1 MGKGYP
7 IVTKL
12 FKTRLSYRLTRDT
25 VLLAMLLG
33 LVLNLIQVSFDYRSA
48 LTGMDQ
54 DIQALMDISHS
65 PASQIAYNID
75 TRLAGELLEGMLHHP
90 AVIDARLVDPD
101 QRTVAAASGGL
112 ADFRYPAISDLL
124 FGDTR
129 YYRAPLQVNELPDI
143 PLGDLALTITPRYFG
158 EQFLDRALFTIVS
171 GFFKSLALSALLL
184 FAFYFVLTKPILRV
198 IETLEQAKDDP
209 EKTRLPTPPTHEQ
222 DEIGTMVGIINRH
235 LETVENSLSQMREVE
250 SRMKDYSIALEREVE
265 DRTREISEKNE
276 ALQRGNRA
284 LVKAKEDAVNKARSR
299 ASFLASMSHEI
310 RTPLNGVLGMLE
322 LALEGDLEPKQR
334 HHLAIARTAGQSL
347 LSLLNDILDISK
359 VEAGKLS
366 LEVIGFDLRELVREC
381 ATLHREQARRKG
393 LDFTIDLHPGLAGAY
408 LGDPTRLQQ
417 ILNNLLSN
425 AIKFTDKGTIVVS
438 IAPAKNGVRIEVSDT
453 GIGMTTKQLDRIFSP
468 FSQANTDTTRR
479 YGGTGLGLSLCYQLV
494 EHMHGQITVTSG
506 ENEGSRFVVT
516 LPLAVDQGSGEKVE
530 TAPARRATDI
540 PVQIRSCRILL
551 VEDNR
556 VNQIV
561 ASALLQKLGHEVDHA
576 ENGERALAALATRT
590 YDMILMDCQM
600 PVMDGYEATRR
611 IRQHPEWQQLPIIAV
626 TANVMAGD
634 QEACIAAGMDDYIT
648 KPYNRQT
655 LNEVIQRW
663 AARSSSTPDG

>member
-1 MGKGYP
+1 M
-7 IVTKL
+7 INL

-25 VLLAMLLG
+25 VLLAMVLG
-33 LVLNLIQVSFDYRSA
+33 LFLNLIQVSHDYRRA
-48 LTGMDQ
+48 LTDMDQ
-54 DIQALMDISHS
+54 DIHALMDISHS

-75 TRLAGELLEGMLHHP
+75 TRLAGELLEGMLNHK
-90 AVIDARLVDPD
+90 AVIDARLVDPN
-101 QRTVAAASGGL
+101 QRTVAAASGGRT
-112 ADFRYPAISDLL
+112 DFRYPVISDLL

-129 YYRAPLQVNELPDI
+129 TYQASLQVNELPDI
-143 PLGDLALTITPRYFG
+143 PLGDLVLTITPRYFG
-158 EQFLDRALFTIVS
+158 QQFLDRAVFTIVS

-209 EKTRLPTPPTHEQ
+209 EKTRLPTPPSHER

-235 LETVENSLSQMREVE
+235 LETVEASLVQMREVE
-250 SRMKDYSIALEREVE
+250 SRMKDYSTALEREVE

-276 ALQRGNRA
+276 ALQRGNKA
-284 LVKAKEDAVNKARSR
+284 LVKTKEDAVNKARSR
-299 ASFLASMSHEI
+299 ARFLASMSHEI
-310 RTPLNGVLGMLE
+310 RTPLNGILGMLE
-322 LALEGDLEPKQR
+322 LALEGDLEPTQR
-334 HHLAIARTAGQSL
+334 HQLAIAQTAGQSL

-366 LEVIGFDLRELVREC
+366 LEVIRFDLRELAGEC

-393 LDFTIDLHPGLAGAY
+393 LDFNLNLSPKLADAY
-408 LGDPTRLQQ
+408 LGDPTRIRQ

-425 AIKFTDKGTIVVS
+425 AIKFTDIGEIRVTIEPGNDGIR
-438 IAPAKNGVRIEVSDT
+438 IAVADT
-453 GIGMTTKQLDRIFSP
+453 GIGLSGDQLDRIFTP
-468 FSQANTDTTRR
+468 FSQANADTTRR

-494 EHMHGQITVTSG
+494 EHMHGQITVTSS

-516 LPLAVDQGSGEKVE
+516 LPLTMDHGRNPKAGIV
-530 TAPARRATDI
+530 PARRATDTML
-540 PVQIRSCRILL
+540 PVRRCRILL

-561 ASALLQKLGHEVDHA
+561 ASALLQKLGHEVDLA
-576 ENGERALAALATRT
+576 ENGERALAALAARP
-590 YDMILMDCQM
+590 YDMVLMDCQM

-611 IRQHPEWQQLPIIAV
+611 IRQHPEWQHLPIIAV

-648 KPYNRQT
+648 KPYSRQ
-655 LNEVIQRW
+655 LLDEIIRRW
-663 AARSSSTPDG
+663 ASRTPSLPAG